1 VGGTMITLGV
11 TDLDDILARLAQ
23 HGIEL
28 MQIPR
33 SERPEQRST
42 RTAESVACTFTGREG
57 QILGTNPRRPPGPH
71 FPFTGGDLPSIAMTD
86 HPLDLKFAWFRAIR
100 GTATAGKSPQWMG
113 SAARRMGSR
122 RLACCLAGLW
132 CPVD

>member
-57 QILGTNPRRPPGPH
+57 QILGTNPRDRRDRISHSPAA
-71 FPFTGGDLPSIAMTD
+71 TY
-86 HPLDLKFAWFRAIR
+86 HPLR
-100 GTATAGKSPQWMG
+100 
-113 SAARRMGSR
+113 
-122 RLACCLAGLW
+122 
-132 CPVD
+132 